1 MSSANE
7 KVNKIEEI
15 LNDVSFRVEKLE
27 QSINEMTSG
36 FKDVEEEIQETPM
49 PPNPKDS
56 PDDSRNPEYNGMK
69 PLVQTQLDS
78 IRPNRKPNG
87 QQINSIH
94 DKIRVRLN
102 YLSQNGIPETDDEV
116 IMLNEVLKG
125 KFRGGRR
132 TRRIRKHH
140 VTKRRLIN
148 KKSKTHKK
156 STKNPS
162 CPKNDII
169 HQTPNQL
176 YTCFF
181 QIKNCIH

>member
-7 KVNKIEEI
+7 RVNKIEEI

-36 FKDVEEEIQETPM
+36 FKDVEETPI
-49 PPNPKDS
+49 PANPRDNL
-56 PDDSRNPEYNGMK
+56 DDSRNPEYNGMK

-94 DKIRVRLN
+94 DKIQVRLN
-102 YLSQNGIPETDDEV
+102 YLNKNGIPETDDEIV
-116 IMLNEVLKG
+116 MLNDVLKG

-132 TRRIRKHH
+132 TRRIRKHYI
-140 VTKRRLIN
+140 TKRRVIN
-148 KKSKTHKK
+148 KKSKSLKK
-156 STKNPS
+156 R
-162 CPKNDII
+162 
-169 HQTPNQL
+169 H
-176 YTCFF
+176 
-181 QIKNCIH
+181 